1 MKTNHIYQVLT
12 LFMFIAIGRMSAQQ
26 DPNYTFYR
34 FNMNLINPAFAGADE
49 TTDFGMNLR
58 SQWSGVQGAP
68 ETQSFIFGTPLGKNV
83 GIGLSVINDK
93 TFIENQTTIALDL
106 SYKLKLSESHNLY
119 FGIKGGF
126 TSYDANTD
134 GLLTYGIM
142 QDASLMNI
150 DGRFNP
156 NVGAGVYLKHES
168 YFISLSIPKIL
179 TPDRLEQNDGLAR
192 LGMDKPHI
200 YLVGGY
206 DIEVGH
212 NMVLKPSTSLRYVD
226 SAPISWDLTG
236 ILEFNRKFGLG
247 AAYRLNESIS
257 GLFMF
262 RTSWIDIGYAYEM
275 ALENNINNINNG
287 THEVLMSLRL

>member
-1 MKTNHIYQVLT
+1 MKTNHIYRFIIVFT
-12 LFMFIAIGRMSAQQ
+12 LLVVGRMSAQQ

-93 TFIENQTTIALDL
+93 TFIENQTAIALDI

-156 NVGAGVYLKHES
+156 NVGAGVLLRHES
-168 YFISLSIPKIL
+168 YFISLSVPKIL

-192 LGMDKPHI
+192 LGMDKPHM

-206 DIEVGH
+206 DINLGG
-212 NMVLKPSTSLRYVD
+212 NMMLKPSTSLRYVEA
-226 SAPISWDLTG
+226 APLSVDITG

-247 AAYRLNESIS
+247 AGYRLNESIS

-262 RTSWIDIGYAYEM
+262 RTNWIDIGYAYEM
-275 ALENNINNINNG
+275 ALENNISNIDNG
-287 THEVLMSLRL
+287 THEILMSLRL